1 MSSRYHS
8 VHELLAQY
16 GPPEQRGVK
25 TGTLPPV
32 RIVELPRVCGISVCV
47 IEDGELAAFRQWRG
61 EQVAEMREWLG
72 ERHDVFHK
80 RPV

>member
-1 MSSRYHS
+1 
-8 VHELLAQY
+8 
-16 GPPEQRGVK
+16 
-25 TGTLPPV
+25 V
-32 RIVELPRVCGISVCV
+32 RIVELPRVCGISVRV

-72 ERHDVFHK
+72 ARHDVFHK